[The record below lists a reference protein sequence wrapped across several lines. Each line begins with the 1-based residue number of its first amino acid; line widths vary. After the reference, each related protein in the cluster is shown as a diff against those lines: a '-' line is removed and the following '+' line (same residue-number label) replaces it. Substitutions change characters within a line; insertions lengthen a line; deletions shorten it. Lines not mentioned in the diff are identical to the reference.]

1 MSLPQSFCY
10 AKIQPCRA
18 RAPFVRFADIF
29 PANGEICPRQRG
41 LGRYHPYTPVLV
53 NAHYTGHSIMEIKLD
68 KGLVPL
74 SFLQYVLK

>member
-1 MSLPQSFCY
+1 MSLPQSFCC

-41 LGRYHPYTPVLV
+41 PCGGRFVNCPYGFVG
-53 NAHYTGHSIMEIKLD
+53 AS
-68 KGLVPL
+68 VPN
-74 SFLQYVLK
+74 SQKPFPEG